1 MNQPDFNLLLA
12 LDALLSEQS
21 VVGAA
26 RRLNL
31 STSAMSRTLSRIRTV
46 TGDPLLVRAGR
57 NMVLTPYAQQI
68 REQTQHTV
76 FEAQSILR
84 PNFKTLE
91 TASLERTFV
100 LRTNDGFVEALG
112 PSLISQVAQVAPLV
126 QLRFTPKSE
135 KNTRHLRE
143 GLIDLEMGV
152 GGEQMGPE
160 IRIQMLFQDR
170 FIGVINQHHPL
181 AQTKQITVTEY
192 IAFKHVVTS
201 RRGLATGPIDRAL
214 DKLGLQRHIAAVVPS
229 FNAAFTVAMTT
240 DFIALVPE
248 SFASQH
254 PLINNAQQLN
264 QLKTFE
270 LPVATP
276 SISVSQM
283 WHPRLQMDSAHR
295 WFRNLVLSV
304 CREKMGSDAPC

>member
-1 MNQPDFNLLLA
+1 MNQPDLNLLLA
-12 LDALLSEQS
+12 LNALLAEQS

-31 STSAMSRTLSRIRTV
+31 STSAMSRTLSRLRTV

-57 NMVLTPYAQQI
+57 NMILTPYAQQI

-76 FEAQSILR
+76 MQALSILR
-84 PNFKTLE
+84 PDFNILE
-91 TASLERTFV
+91 IASLERTFV

-112 PSLISQVAQVAPLV
+112 PSLIKQVAQVAPLV
-126 QLRFTPKSE
+126 QLHFAPKPE

-143 GLIDLEMGV
+143 GLIDLEIGV
-152 GGEQMGPE
+152 GGEKMGPE
-160 IRIQMLFQDR
+160 IRIQTLFQDR
-170 FIGVINQHHPL
+170 FIGVIHQHHPL
-181 AQTKQITVTEY
+181 AQTKQITVEDY

-201 RRGLATGPIDRAL
+201 RRGLATGPIDEAL
-214 DKLGLQRHIAAVVPS
+214 EKLGLKRHIAAVVPS
-229 FNAAFTVAMTT
+229 FNAAFSIAMTT

-254 PLINNAQQLN
+254 PLINNLSL
-264 QLKTFE
+264 LKPFE

-276 SISVSQM
+276 PINVSQM
-283 WHPRLQMDSAHR
+283 WHPRVHMDSAHR

-304 CREKMGSDAPC
+304 CREKMGLEPPLS